1 MTSSASDSD
10 LVFADERQAS
20 IARLVA
26 SRGRVRNSELTE
38 LYAVT
43 ETTIRK
49 DLTALQEQGLLKR
62 THGGAIAVEHPVER
76 GLDERLV
83 REHEAKMMIAEM
95 CVAELK
101 PGDAIFIDSGSTT
114 QLIADVLAK
123 TPDPPRPSHLT
134 VLTNSIGVA
143 QAVAEVPG
151 IEHVLLGGHVRRVA
165 GSVVGS
171 LALENLDRF
180 VVNVAFIGVSGLSEG
195 GVTVADLEEARLK
208 AAVIGRARS
217 VAAPVDHTKFGAT
230 HFAKICDLA
239 DIDVVITD
247 EADDDT
253 RRMCA
258 QHGIRL
264 VEPGD
269 DDLENSQ

>member
-1 MTSSASDSD
+1 M
-10 LVFADERQAS
+10 
-20 IARLVA
+20 
-26 SRGRVRNSELTE
+26 
-38 LYAVT
+38 
-43 ETTIRK
+43 
-49 DLTALQEQGLLKR
+49 
-62 THGGAIAVEHPVER
+62 
-76 GLDERLV
+76 
-83 REHEAKMMIAEM
+83 REHEAKEAIAQL

-114 QLIADVLAK
+114 QLIADLLAA

-143 QAVAEVPG
+143 QAVSEVPG

-171 LALENLDRF
+171 LTLENLSRF

-217 VAAPVDHTKFGAT
+217 VAAPLDHTKLGTT

-247 EADDDT
+247 ASDEDT
-253 RRMCA
+253 RRLCA
-258 QHGIRL
+258 KHGIRL
-264 VEPGD
+264 VEPVGD
-269 DDLENSQ
+269 DRKSRQ